1 MCELLGNLITYV
13 RELRMATESL
23 RFSFWCVLFHAVT
36 SILAQERL
44 TLSSLLSTQKGRLS
58 SQHVFW
64 RIYKPFIH
72 ATDAGETKCHL
83 ISPAS
88 QILSNRWGPITFWRS
103 AKWCSTMLSQTF
115 TGYEVHCFVLFE
127 FRSRKSFVWICP
139 WSELSMNHNFL
150 KLYVLLFI
158 PDDFTVF
165 K

>member
-1 MCELLGNLITYV
+1 MKAWVNKNLIKMCELLGNLITYV

-83 ISPAS
+83 ISPAK
-88 QILSNRWGPITFWRS
+88 SNFKQSLRADHFLEICKVVLDHVVTNFYWVRS
-103 AKWCSTMLSQTF
+103 A
-115 TGYEVHCFVLFE
+115 LFR
-127 FRSRKSFVWICP
+127 FIWVSFSKIFCMDLPLIWAKHE
-139 WSELSMNHNFL
+139 S
-150 KLYVLLFI
+150 
-158 PDDFTVF
+158 
-165 K
+165 